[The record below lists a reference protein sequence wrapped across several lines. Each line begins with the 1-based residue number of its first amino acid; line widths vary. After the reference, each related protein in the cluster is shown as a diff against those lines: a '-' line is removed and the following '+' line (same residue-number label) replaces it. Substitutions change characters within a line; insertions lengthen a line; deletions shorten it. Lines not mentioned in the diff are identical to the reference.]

1 MNQCLGR
8 LLLYF
13 KITLDLVKNNYMIVV
28 EIENQDFSLTLT
40 TDTLLTEGD
49 VNHPNVVTI

>member
-13 KITLDLVKNNYMIVV
+13 KITLDLVKNNDMIVV
-28 EIENQDFSLTLT
+28 EIENQDFSYKSILNIGLEQA
-40 TDTLLTEGD
+40 L
-49 VNHPNVVTI
+49 VK